1 MITFTDFFKTKNRKE
16 LIDLYNTTFPHDETV
31 NILYLL
37 YLRIRGKADFYAVE
51 EDGKLIGLVYNV
63 RDDSL
68 VYLFYLIVKKEYRQ
82 KGYGSKILN
91 LIKEYYG
98 DKPITL
104 TIESP
109 YKEDAENIDER
120 KKRLKFYEKNG
131 YSLINVP
138 INDWGVEYEMLST
151 NGIVTKEEFLRLMRN
166 TYFYL
171 YFYRV
176 YHKNGNM
183 IKYLFR
189 KK

>member
-1 MITFTDFFKTKNRKE
+1 MIRLVDFFKSKNKKE
-16 LIDLYNTTFPHDETV
+16 IIHLYNNTFPHDETV

-37 YLRIRGKADFYAVE
+37 YLLIRGKADFFSVE

-63 RDDSL
+63 RNDTL

-82 KGYGSKILN
+82 KGYGSKILK

-98 DKPITL
+98 EKPISL

-131 YSLINVP
+131 YMLLNEEVI
-138 INDWGVEYEMLST
+138 DWGIEYELLST
-151 NGIVTKEEFLRLMRN
+151 DKKVTKESFFKLMRN

-171 YFYRV
+171 YFYKV
-176 YHKNGNM
+176 YNKNGNM
-183 IKYLFR
+183 SKYLFR

>member
-1 MITFTDFFKTKNRKE
+1 MITFVDFFKTKNRKE
-16 LIDLYNTTFPHDETV
+16 LIDLYNNTFPHDETV

-37 YLRIRGKADFYAVE
+37 YLRLRGKADFYAVE
-51 EDGKLIGLVYNV
+51 EDGKLIGLIYNV
-63 RDDSL
+63 KNEKL

-82 KGYGSKILN
+82 KGYGSQILKLN
-91 LIKEYYG
+91 NEYY
-98 DKPITL
+98 KNKIITL

-109 YKEDAENIDER
+109 YKLDADNIDER

-138 INDWGVEYEMLST
+138 INDWGVEYEMISA
-151 NGIVTKEEFLRLMRN
+151 NGKVTKEDFLQLMRN
-166 TYFYL
+166 TYFYI
-171 YFYRV
+171 YFLRV
-176 YHKNGNM
+176 YHKNGDM